1 MKQIKYTGTYIV
13 AAILLL
19 SATLSSCKKDSEF
32 FNIEDPQGIDSKIWE
47 DEGAVGLFLNRT
59 YGLIVPQW
67 PAPGTAPGNIH
78 ITADEMNGGNTAF
91 LYGTLVENS
100 VTDIGTGNTITTNR
114 YFDIRRCNLA
124 LEGIDSS
131 KAIPEATKKVLRGQ
145 F

>member
-1 MKQIKYTGTYIV
+1 MKQLKYTGSFIL

-32 FNIEDPQGIDSKIWE
+32 FDIKDPQGIDSRIWE

-59 YGLIVPQW
+59 YGLIIPQW

-78 ITADEMNGGNTAF
+78 ITSDEMNGGNNGF

-100 VTDIGTGNTITTNR
+100 VTDLGTANSITANR

-131 KAIPEATKKVLRGQ
+131 KAILLQQKEL
-145 F
+145 